1 MVKYSRFQKD
11 EKKKVLKAIMM
22 KLIKRY
28 AYLDRLRNV
37 RGTPDIKIIVGVRRG
52 GKSKLLEAF
61 RELLSSESGVNI
73 IYIDLSDLANERLM
87 EYHAL
92 NDYVLS
98 KTING
103 IENVLMI
110 DEVQE
115 CKEFERAINSLHN
128 SGKYDIYLTGSNA
141 FLLSSDLATLF
152 TGRQI
157 EIPVYPF
164 SFAEFLMYYSGE
176 TDREAMLDRYLIE
189 GGLAG
194 SYAYRSEFD
203 RVSYIREVFETIL
216 TRDLVQKFKLAEPI
230 MLRHL
235 AEYLMDNVANLTSPY
250 RVSVQLAQNKV
261 STNHVTASSYI
272 DHLLHAFLFH
282 AVKRYDVRGKKYL
295 ATSEKYYLSDLGFRY
310 AILGRRN
317 MDYGRACENLVYLEL
332 RRRGYDVYVGKVQ
345 TLEIDFI
352 AMRGS
357 EKIYIQVS
365 DNIVAPETLNRELAP
380 FAKIRDAYPRMLIA
394 RTRNP
399 ETDIEGVR
407 IVNLADWLVGLNA
420 SNLGKA

>member
-1 MVKYSRFQKD
+1 
-11 EKKKVLKAIMM
+11 M
-22 KLIKRY
+22 KLIKRLS
-28 AYLDRLRNV
+28 YLDRLRNV

-52 GKSKLLEAF
+52 GKSKLLESF
-61 RELLSSESGVNI
+61 KEMLSSEDGVNI
-73 IYIDLSDLANERLM
+73 IYIDLSELANESLL

-98 KTING
+98 HTKDG
-103 IENVLMI
+103 VENVLII

-115 CKEFERAINSLHN
+115 CKGFERTINSLQN

-164 SFAEFLMYYSGE
+164 SFAEFLSYHSGE
-176 TDREAMLDRYLIE
+176 VDREAMLDRYLIE

-194 SYAYRSEFD
+194 SYVYRTESD

-216 TRDLVQKFKLAEPI
+216 TRDLVQKFKLAEPTV
-230 MLRHL
+230 LRHL
-235 AEYLMDNVANLTSPY
+235 AEYLMDNMANLTSPY
-250 RVSVQLAQNKV
+250 RASVQLAQNKV
-261 STNHVTASSYI
+261 STNHVTASNYI
-272 DHLLHAFLFH
+272 DHLRNAFLFH

-295 ATSEKYYLSDLGFRY
+295 ATNEKYYLSDLGFRY
-310 AILGRRN
+310 AVLGRRN

-332 RRRGYDVYVGKVQ
+332 RRRGYDVYVGKVLD
-345 TLEIDFI
+345 LEIDFI

-357 EKIYIQVS
+357 EKTYIQVS
-365 DNIVAPETLNRELAP
+365 DNIAAPETFERELAP
-380 FAKIRDAYPRMLIA
+380 FGKIRDGYPRMLIA

-399 ETDIEGVR
+399 ETDVEGVR
-407 IVNLADWLVGLNA
+407 IVNLADWLCGD
-420 SNLGKA
+420 GKGMQK

>member
-1 MVKYSRFQKD
+1 M
-11 EKKKVLKAIMM
+11 KAHKM
-22 KLIKRY
+22 KLIKRCK
-28 AYLDRLRNV
+28 YLNRLLNV

-52 GKSKLLEAF
+52 GKSKLLESF
-61 RELLSSESGVNI
+61 RDQLSMDSGANI
-73 IYIDLSDLANERLM
+73 IYIDLSDLANERLL

-98 KTING
+98 KTKEG
-103 IENVLMI
+103 VDNVLMV

-115 CKEFERAINSLHN
+115 CKGFERTINSLHN

-164 SFAEFLMYYSGE
+164 SFAEFLTYHSDYSDKEG
-176 TDREAMLDRYLIE
+176 MLDRYLVE

-194 SYAYRSEFD
+194 SYVYRDETD
-203 RVSYIREVFETIL
+203 RVAYIREVFETIL
-216 TRDLVQKFKLAEPI
+216 ARDLVQKFRLAEP
-230 MLRHL
+230 MVLRHL
-235 AEYLMDNVANLTSPY
+235 AEYLMDNMSNLTSPHKA
-250 RVSVQLAQNKV
+250 SVQLAQNKV
-261 STNHVTASSYI
+261 TTNHVTASNYI
-272 DHLLHAFLFH
+272 DHLRHAFLFH

-295 ATSEKYYLSDLGFRY
+295 ATNEKYYLSDLGFRY
-310 AILGRRN
+310 AVLGRRN

-332 RRRGYDVYVGKVQ
+332 LRRGYEVYVGKVQ
-345 TLEIDFI
+345 NLEIDFI

-357 EKIYIQVS
+357 EKHYVQVS
-365 DNIVAPETLNRELAP
+365 DNITSQETFARELAP
-380 FAKIRDAYPRMLIA
+380 FAKIRDGYSRMLIA

-399 ETDIEGVR
+399 ETDYDGVR
-407 IVNLADWLVGLNA
+407 IVNLADWLCGDDVP
-420 SNLGKA
+420 

>member
-1 MVKYSRFQKD
+1 M
-11 EKKKVLKAIMM
+11 
-22 KLIKRY
+22 
-28 AYLDRLRNV
+28 
-37 RGTPDIKIIVGVRRG
+37 
-52 GKSKLLEAF
+52 
-61 RELLSSESGVNI
+61 LSQDGGVNI
-73 IYIDLSDLANERLM
+73 IYIDLSDLANESLL

-98 KTING
+98 NTRDG
-103 IENVLMI
+103 VENVLMI

-115 CKEFERAINSLHN
+115 CKGFERAINSLQN

-164 SFAEFLMYYSGE
+164 SFEEFLAYHSDHA
-176 TDREAMLDRYLIE
+176 DREAMLDRYLVE

-194 SYAYRSEFD
+194 SYVYQSETD
-203 RVSYIREVFETIL
+203 RVAYIRGVFETIL
-216 TRDLVQKFKLAEPI
+216 TRDLVQKFKLAESTV
-230 MLRHL
+230 LRHL
-235 AEYLMDNVANLTSPY
+235 SEYLMDNVANLTSPHKA
-250 RVSVQLAQNKV
+250 SVQLAQNKV
-261 STNHVTASSYI
+261 TTNHVTASNYI

-282 AVKRYDVRGKKYL
+282 VVKRYDVRGKKYL

-310 AILGRRN
+310 AVLGRRN
-317 MDYGRACENLVYLEL
+317 MDYGRAFENLVYMEL

-345 TLEIDFI
+345 DLEIDFI

-357 EKIYIQVS
+357 EKSYIQVS
-365 DNIVAPETLNRELAP
+365 DNIAAQETFERELAP
-380 FAKIRDAYPRMLIA
+380 FAKIRDGYPRTLIA

-399 ETDIEGVR
+399 ETDFEGVR
-407 IVNLADWLVGLNA
+407 IVNLADWLC
-420 SNLGKA
+420 